1 MIHKLIRRSKQGLEQ
16 LSLWA
21 DGNCVHSVRIRM
33 WELGTKSEKKSHGR
47 PDKAEAALKSL
58 VAEMLREGF
67 EYRDGA
73 PPANGP
79 APVARPSKA
88 RPHETPSWLDHRAL
102 GAQRKRLASLV
113 KKAGISHRLGELEA
127 VSKPGISFSLK
138 KVSSA
143 PKGVSRVGGAPEV
156 SPPRGLHFVAQV
168 SLADVH
174 ALDLEGVLPAK
185 GLLSFFAQLDE
196 TRDDYADVAKVVLS
210 TKLVSVTE
218 APSRIARI
226 GLLTPRLILTLP
238 SVEDPA
244 IEKLELTQDEREA
257 FHDAVY
263 LELMPDE
270 PAHLLLGHGS
280 AGTEHSLE
288 GRAFLAQFA
297 SDERV
302 GFNEGDDQT
311 LRFFFKGKKPEL
323 GSVVCTLEEA

>member
-21 DGNCVHSVRIRM
+21 EGNCVHSVRIRM

-47 PDKAEAALKSL
+47 PDKAEAALNSL

-73 PPANGP
+73 PPAKQP
-79 APVARPSKA
+79 VPVASASKA
-88 RPHETPSWLDHRAL
+88 RPYKTPQWLEHRAL
-102 GAQRKRLASLV
+102 GTRRKRLASLV
-113 KKAGISHRLGELEA
+113 KKAGLSHRLGELEA

-143 PKGVSRVGGAPEV
+143 PRGASRIGGAAEV
-156 SPPRGLHFVAQV
+156 AAPAGLHFIAQV
-168 SLADVH
+168 SLAEVH
-174 ALDLEGVLPAK
+174 PLDLEGVLPAK

-196 TRDDYADVAKVVLS
+196 TRVDYAEVAKVVLS
-210 TKLVSVTE
+210 TKPVSMTGT
-218 APSRIARI
+218 PSRIARI
-226 GLLTPRLILTLP
+226 GLLTPRLSLTLP
-238 SVEDPA
+238 SLEDPA
-244 IEKLELTQDEREA
+244 IEKLELTEEEREA
-257 FHDAVY
+257 FHDEVY

-270 PAHLLLGHGS
+270 PAHLLLGYGS

-288 GRAFLAQFA
+288 GRTFLAQFA
-297 SDERV
+297 SDDRV

-311 LRFFFKGKKPEL
+311 LRFFFKGKKPGL
-323 GSVVCTLEEA
+323 SSVVCTLEEA